1 MFVLV
6 YVLTILPTPKR
17 GMARESGSSIWM
29 ESSSIQLSGSVLGS
43 CLEWL
48 KGREGRDP
56 ACIGVTGADRGCEG
70 PHDGTPEGRVR
81 TNPVPTS
88 TWPDE

>member
-1 MFVLV
+1 
-6 YVLTILPTPKR
+6 
-17 GMARESGSSIWM
+17 M
-29 ESSSIQLSGSVLGS
+29 EFE
-43 CLEWL
+43 LEWHEER
-48 KGREGRDP
+48 KGRDP

-70 PHDGTPEGRVR
+70 PHAGPLEGRVKH